1 MVIMAELSDNKPG
14 SNDGEDGSDDDRGRD
29 GGSGSE
35 DHGAA
40 MEVMKELDSME
51 VKLEVM
57 ITVLEE
63 VIVKVIVHWWWKC
76 ESGVEVENQ

>member
-14 SNDGEDGSDDDRGRD
+14 NNDGEDGSDDDRGCD

-40 MEVMKELDSME
+40 MEVKELDSME

-63 VIVKVIVHWWWKC
+63 VIVKVIVHWW
-76 ESGVEVENQ
+76 

>member
-1 MVIMAELSDNKPG
+1 MEKMEVMMTEAVTV
-14 SNDGEDGSDDDRGRD
+14 
-29 GGSGSE
+29 GSGSE